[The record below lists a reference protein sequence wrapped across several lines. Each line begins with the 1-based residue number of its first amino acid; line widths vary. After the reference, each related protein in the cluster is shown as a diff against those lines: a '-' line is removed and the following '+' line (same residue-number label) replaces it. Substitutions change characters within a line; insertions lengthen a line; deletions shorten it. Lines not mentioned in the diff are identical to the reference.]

1 MKEQRKKEGGGG
13 GGRGEKK
20 KRKMKLIPQQECNEQ
35 HENEIKAWN
44 EIAGTE
50 YARSQV
56 RRISPFLFHVN
67 TILDNKCS
75 KEFSH
80 FCNVIS
86 TFTAIS
92 TSTTHYQLLY

>member
-1 MKEQRKKEGGGG
+1 
-13 GGRGEKK
+13 
-20 KRKMKLIPQQECNEQ
+20 MKLISQQECNEQ

-56 RRISPFLFHVN
+56 TPFLFHVN
-67 TILDNKCS
+67 IILDNKCS
-75 KEFSH
+75 QEFIH

-86 TFTAIS
+86 IFTAIS
-92 TSTTHYQLLY
+92 THTTRYQLLY

>member
-1 MKEQRKKEGGGG
+1 
-13 GGRGEKK
+13 
-20 KRKMKLIPQQECNEQ
+20 MKLISQQKRNEQ

-44 EIAGTE
+44 EIAGTQ
-50 YARSQV
+50 YAQSQV

-75 KEFSH
+75 QEFSH
-80 FCNVIS
+80 FCTVIS

-92 TSTTHYQLLY
+92 TRTTRYQLLY